1 MRPSLSKIDNNQENQ
16 FHTRNFTIQ
25 NQINK
30 NTTDQ
35 LPIQKDLK
43 ENIDQKFQR
52 KSEIFTQKNNLKN
65 QNSQIKMMF
74 GSDFKI

>member
-1 MRPSLSKIDNNQENQ
+1 MRKGVKSIWLTLKVLLY
-16 FHTRNFTIQ
+16 
-25 NQINK
+25 QINK

-52 KSEIFTQKNNLKN
+52 KSEIFT
-65 QNSQIKMMF
+65 
-74 GSDFKI
+74 

>member
-35 LPIQKDLK
+35 LSIQKDLK

-52 KSEIFTQKNNLKN
+52 KSEIFT
-65 QNSQIKMMF
+65 
-74 GSDFKI
+74 

>member
-1 MRPSLSKIDNNQENQ
+1 MLPSLSKIDNNQENQ

>member
-35 LPIQKDLK
+35 LPIQKELK
-43 ENIDQKFQR
+43 ENIDQK
-52 KSEIFTQKNNLKN
+52 I
-65 QNSQIKMMF
+65 
-74 GSDFKI
+74 